1 MLPEFLVQETTVR
14 EAGESDILP
23 LPNSRQPNLTLTL
36 GITHAMEHESIDV
49 DVFASR
55 DGNKWSSAP
64 VARFTQK
71 YYCGT
76 YQLLISGLEAKY
88 LKAVWRVTRWGRREG
103 RPFFRF
109 YLFLQEPVARVAV
122 GAA

>member
-55 DGNKWSSAP
+55 DGNKWLP
-64 VARFTQK
+64 VASFTRK

-76 YQLLISGLEAKY
+76 YQLFLSGLEAKY
-88 LKAVWRVTRWGRREG
+88 LKAVWRVTRWGKGEI

-109 YLFLQEPVARVAV
+109 YVFLQDSVARVA

>member
-23 LPNSRQPNLTLTL
+23 LPNFREPHLTLTL
-36 GITHAMEHESIDV
+36 GITHALEHESIDV
-49 DVFASR
+49 DIFSSR
-55 DGNKWSSAP
+55 DGSKWSSAP
-64 VARFTQK
+64 IASFTRK

-88 LKAVWRVTRWGRREG
+88 LKAAWRVTRWGRGEG

-109 YLFLQEPVARVAV
+109 YLFLNDSAV
-122 GAA
+122 RAAGAA